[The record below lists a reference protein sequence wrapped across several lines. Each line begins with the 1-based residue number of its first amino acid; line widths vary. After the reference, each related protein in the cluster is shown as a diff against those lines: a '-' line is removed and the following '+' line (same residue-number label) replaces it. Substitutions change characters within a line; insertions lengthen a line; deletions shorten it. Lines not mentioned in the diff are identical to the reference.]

1 MVSVLI
7 ADNNTELCNIIERYL
22 AYQPELEVLGS
33 VYNGLDAVKKV
44 REQRPDLLILDIGL
58 PLLDGLG
65 VLDNLKGELPKVLVI
80 TAFSKEEIIQ
90 AALNKGASYCLIKP
104 FYLSVL
110 EERIRDIIAKEE
122 QVVMDTSLVGIQ
134 LEDNFILNKIEN
146 LLNELGIRSNLKG
159 YEYLRDILYLTSKN
173 KALLVDGLTKNL
185 YPNLAKRYN
194 TSSEAVEAAIRG
206 ALNSAWN
213 QNANGFM
220 AVFPKSRRDCPTN
233 AQFIILARSEVL
245 KRLQHN

>member
-1 MVSVLI
+1 MI

-22 AYQPELEVLGS
+22 AFQPELEVLGS
-33 VYNGLDAVKKV
+33 VYNGLDAVRMV

-65 VLDNLKGELPKVLVI
+65 VLDALKGELPKVLVI

-110 EERIRDIIAKEE
+110 EEQLRAIIAKEE
-122 QVVMDTSLVGIQ
+122 QVVMDTNLVGIH
-134 LEDNFILNKIEN
+134 LEDNFVLNQIEN
-146 LLNELGIRSNLKG
+146 FLNEIGIRSNLKG

-173 KALLVDGLTKNL
+173 RALLVDGLTKNL
-185 YPNLAKRYN
+185 YPNLAKRFN
-194 TSSEAVEAAIRG
+194 TSPESVEAAIRG

-213 QNANGFM
+213 ENEKGFV
-220 AVFPKSRRDCPTN
+220 AVFPKSIKRECPTN
-233 AQFIILARSEVL
+233 AHFIILARNEVL
-245 KRLQHN
+245 KRLQQI